1 MGKTFKLY
9 KSTNDPVISN
19 YFFRARLSS
28 LSSYLFMYTLHR
40 LTEPLF
46 QFFLQG
52 IFQCFAQYK
61 DQMRY
66 GASLLSLEGTET
78 KRCPEQKIIIIAYA
92 YLY

>member
-1 MGKTFKLY
+1 MGKIFTNYKNQPMILYFQIISSERIVLISTFIH
-9 KSTNDPVISN
+9 V
-19 YFFRARLSS
+19 
-28 LSSYLFMYTLHR
+28 HR
-40 LTEPLF
+40 LLEPLF

-78 KRCPEQKIIIIAYA
+78 KRYQKQKY
-92 YLY
+92 